1 MSTIKANYWQNT
13 AGTLRSTVLQTRY
26 VSSTTRVST
35 TGAGFK
41 EPSTAY
47 RVSITPSF
55 TNSMILLNY
64 YVPVNIAS
72 AANILQVWRAF
83 RIIGAGATS
92 YALGSA
98 GPANGSRWP
107 IAGGVLRPG
116 NGFDSNDHNM
126 VSWTVM
132 DFPNTTNT
140 CAYGFEHNPEGG
152 NTTYFGYSSSD
163 NGTWG
168 FNANILITAQE
179 IAQ

>member
-1 MSTIKANYWQNT
+1 MASTLQFDQWQSA
-13 AGTLRSTVLQTRY
+13 AGVTRSTVLQTRY
-26 VSSTTRVST
+26 TSSTTRVST
-35 TGAGFK
+35 TGASWK

-47 RVSITPSF
+47 RVVITPTF
-55 TNSMILLNY
+55 ANSMILLNY

-72 AANILQVWRAF
+72 ASNILQVWRAL
-83 RIIGAGATS
+83 RIIGGTTS
-92 YALGSA
+92 YALSSA
-98 GPANGSRWP
+98 GPASGSRWP

-116 NGFDSNDHNM
+116 NGYDSNDMNM
-126 VSWTVM
+126 VCWTAM
-132 DFPNTTNT
+132 DLPNTTAACT
-140 CAYGFEHNPEGG
+140 YGFEHFPEGG

>member
-1 MSTIKANYWQNT
+1 MSTVRANYWQNT
-13 AGTLRSTVLQTRY
+13 SGTLRSTVLQTKY

-35 TGAGFK
+35 TGASWK

-47 RVSITPSF
+47 RVSITPTF
-55 TNSMILLNY
+55 ANSMILLNY
-64 YVPVNIAS
+64 YVPVNINSAS
-72 AANILQVWRAF
+72 NILQVWRAF
-83 RIIGAGATS
+83 RIISGATS

-116 NGFDSNDHNM
+116 NGYDLNDHNM

-132 DFPNTTNT
+132 DFPNTTSPCT
-140 CAYGFEHNPEGG
+140 YGFEHFPEGT
-152 NTTYFGYSSSD
+152 NTTYFGYSASD